1 MLQAMERGP
10 IQEKLSNLGYVDPKF
25 MARFSYDRRADYGNI
40 VFELEGDEGETP
52 FDGLNLFI
60 APQDSVVGARR
71 LVLINPTRY
80 SEAPHAKEGYEKYG
94 VFPAGVHP
102 CEGVMA
108 TVDIATDA
116 AEGYP
121 AKLVLP
127 AFRTFQTDVMAEYW
141 GQEFNRHSR
150 YCRTNRMT
158 ELTDEFIRLND
169 PWQQFVALQNEHAQ
183 ALLRT
188 PEVFRNAPILRMNV
202 EMAL

>member
-1 MLQAMERGP
+1 MLQTLERGP
-10 IQEKLSNLGYVDPKF
+10 VPETLTNLGYVDPKF

-40 VFELEGDEGETP
+40 VFELEGDEGETR

-80 SEAPHAKEGYEKYG
+80 SEAPHAKEGFEKYG

-127 AFRTFQTDVMAEYW
+127 AFRTFQADVMAEYW

-158 ELTDEFIRLND
+158 ELTEEFIRLND

-188 PEVFRNAPILRMNV
+188 PEAFRNAPILKMDV
-202 EMAL
+202 SMA